1 MHLAVDPLHLSGQDV
16 HIFVFKLE
24 IRAKF
29 LQYIVK
35 AILSI
40 SLQDDKYNTLM
51 QTPTIASVS
60 KLSHRAIVNCVRYQ
74 HLLGSSVISV
84 CRPVGKQ

>member
-16 HIFVFKLE
+16 QIFVFKLE

-29 LQYIVK
+29 LQYIAK
-35 AILSI
+35 AVLSSI

-51 QTPTIASVS
+51 
-60 KLSHRAIVNCVRYQ
+60 
-74 HLLGSSVISV
+74 
-84 CRPVGKQ
+84 